1 MIIHCPSC
9 AVLNANLFKTFVSA
23 TKTFFLSGG
32 PGDYFPELHMLF
44 QGFVESTEEA
54 RRARTGDKREEGDN
68 GNECRA
74 RAGGDG
80 KEKEINSIH
89 SFRYRFP

>member
-1 MIIHCPSC
+1 MQ
-9 AVLNANLFKTFVSA
+9 TFLRHFFQQPRP
-23 TKTFFLSGG
+23 FFLSGG
-32 PGDYFPELHMLF
+32 PGDYFPELYGLF
-44 QGFVESTEEA
+44 QGLVESTEQA
-54 RRARTGDKREEGDN
+54 RSARTGDKREEGDN

-80 KEKEINSIH
+80 REKEINSLH

>member
-1 MIIHCPSC
+1 
-9 AVLNANLFKTFVSA
+9 
-23 TKTFFLSGG
+23 
-32 PGDYFPELHMLF
+32 MLF